1 MSSFLLDTHILLW
14 AAFEPKKLSPAARTT
29 LSQPANSFCFSSV
42 NIWEVVVNRALDK
55 PDFQFDPSLLRRL
68 LVEDGYRELSV
79 TSDHVLRVA
88 TLPALH
94 KDPFDRLLVAQ
105 AQAEDL
111 TLLTADTKIAGYP
124 ASIQL
129 V

>member
-14 AAFEPKKLSPAARTT
+14 AAFEPKKLSPAARTV
-29 LSQPANSFCFSSV
+29 LNQPANSFCFSSV
-42 NIWEVVVNRALDK
+42 NIWEVVVKRALDK

-68 LVEDGYRELSV
+68 LVDDGYRELSV
-79 TSDHVLRVA
+79 TSDHVRRGA
-88 TLPALH
+88 AWPS
-94 KDPFDRLLVAQ
+94 DSFDRLLVAQ
-105 AQAEDL
+105 AQAEGL
-111 TLLTADTKIAGYP
+111 TFLTADTKIASYP